1 VTGEG
6 EHTEV
11 DTAELSRFADGLDDR
26 ADRTAKAA
34 DTILG
39 GEAVTIRFEQLSES
53 FGLIATVFAGGAID
67 DARRT
72 AGGIHTLAENLK
84 ADARLTR
91 DSAAEF
97 DSTNQR
103 NADRF
108 RSLPHE

>member
-1 VTGEG
+1 MTGG
-6 EHTEV
+6 GDNTEV
-11 DTAELSRFADGLDDR
+11 DTGELRRFADGLDDR
-26 ADRTAKAA
+26 AERTAKAA

-39 GEAVTIRFEQLSES
+39 GESIAIRFEQLSES
-53 FGLIATVFAGGAID
+53 FGLIATVFADGAID

-72 AGGIHTLAENLK
+72 AGGIHTLAGNLS

-97 DSTNQR
+97 DDINQR

-108 RSLPHE
+108 RNPHE